1 MTVTIEHVLVA
12 TVIALLFGGTAVVVA
27 LLITLHYV
35 VHRRRKELEASI
47 RQLESLSAALGLQ
60 LLEALD
66 ILRESQPPHLQQRVD
81 NLKKTVYKTFDDY
94 HQGGIILQSLGD
106 LTVGGDVVG
115 RDKASTGSARS
126 EQ

>member
-1 MTVTIEHVLVA
+1 MTLTLEHVLVGGL
-12 TVIALLFGGTAVVVA
+12 IAVTLVLHVVV
-27 LLITLHYV
+27 
-35 VHRRRKELEASI
+35 RRRRLELQASI

-81 NLKKTVYKTFDDY
+81 DLKKTVYKTFDDY
-94 HQGGIILQSLGD
+94 HQGGIILQALGN

-115 RDKASTGSARS
+115 RDKASTGSG
-126 EQ
+126 E

>member
-66 ILRESQPPHLQQRVD
+66 ILRESQPPHLQQRLD
-81 NLKKTVYKTFDDY
+81 DLQKTVEDY
-94 HQGGIILQSLGD
+94 SGGGISLQALGN